1 LNYLFESGSV
11 SLNKG
16 GGVRGAVRSGEGF
29 WCGGDL
35 DANASIGAV
44 HAVLVAEIAPW

>member
-1 LNYLFESGSV
+1 LNYLFERGSV

-35 DANASIGAV
+35 DSNAIITGAV
-44 HAVLVAEIAPW
+44 DAVVAEIGPW